1 MSENIL
7 GVYARFYTNPSESK
21 AAADLREYN
30 KEQFNE
36 FLWGL
41 NGVGGLSERLN
52 KLKANDY
59 GADLKKILIQFN
71 VDPVPGWPQ
80 PGKELENY
88 RPTEKAVG
96 VWIIV
101 DRSNFFQLSEGER
114 LQEIGL
120 LIIDRLEGLKKRFS
134 TGKLDIDMDR
144 LVKDVRGLLA

>member
-1 MSENIL
+1 MSEGIL
-7 GVYARFYTNPSESK
+7 GVYAQFYTNPAESEGEAK
-21 AAADLREYN
+21 QRERD
-30 KEQFNE
+30 KEQLNE
-36 FLWGL
+36 FLWGS
-41 NGVGGLSERLN
+41 NGTEGLAKTL
-52 KLKANDY
+52 KTLKAEDY
-59 GADLKKILIQFN
+59 GRDLRKLLIQFN

-101 DRSNFFQLSEGER
+101 DQSSFFQLSEDER

-134 TGKLDIDMDR
+134 TRKLDIDMDR
-144 LVKDVRGLLA
+144 LVKDVRGLLT